1 MTASREHPEDNV
13 LSLLFQ
19 CESLFRTSPL
29 PQGGMLGGAGGA
41 RLGGG
46 GAGGGGGG
54 GARSLMDSFVVVKV
68 QGYLAHKKQLPP
80 RTTMGP

>member
-1 MTASREHPEDNV
+1 
-13 LSLLFQ
+13 
-19 CESLFRTSPL
+19 
-29 PQGGMLGGAGGA
+29 MLGGAGGA